1 MMLYFVNDSEQHDA
15 RLIDLFRNL
24 SDDLTTMM
32 INENF
37 FPLASELPKSVE
49 IPKVAGRVLID
60 GQIITNGFAS
70 RVVSSP
76 CTFRSEK
83 DQSLYFPEI
92 GTTPQVTAETFMQ
105 AVNAASSAWAR
116 GRGEWPSARMEE
128 RISAIAALRDR
139 VLKQREVICRLL
151 MWEIAKTWTDA
162 QAEFDRTITYMN
174 DTIEA
179 TKQLDRDCS
188 RIQFVDQIM
197 AQVRRSPLGVTLCM
211 GPFNYPLNETFTTLI
226 PALIV
231 GNTVIVK
238 LPRFGQLLWD
248 FLLEPF
254 RDCFPPGVIN
264 VVNGT
269 GREIIN
275 PAVRSGKIDV
285 LAFIGSSQVAN
296 QIKQSHPNPH
306 RFRSIL
312 GLDAKNPA
320 IILPDADLDLT
331 LNECI
336 RGSLSF
342 NGQRCTALKMIMVHR
357 SVAKTFIEKFSARVD
372 QLNCGLPWDSGV
384 MITPLADRNKPSH
397 LESYMKEVLEKGGTL
412 CNPKTGGKTLGSLFF
427 PAVLSGVPLD
437 SRLAQEEQFGPI
449 VPIMEFD
456 RIEEIED
463 YVLNSQYGMQASIFG
478 RESKMVGRLVD
489 FLSNQVCRI
498 NLNSQCQRGPD
509 VFPFTGRKNSAE
521 GTLSVTDAL
530 RSFSIRSMVAAKQ
543 DAIGKEVIQ
552 GVLDG
557 DTSRFLTTNIVL

>member
-1 MMLYFVNDSEQHDA
+1 MISHH
-15 RLIDLFRNL
+15 
-24 SDDLTTMM
+24 MM
-32 INENF
+32 IKENL
-37 FPLASELPKSVE
+37 FPVASDLPQTVK
-49 IPKVAGRVLID
+49 IPKINGRILID
-60 GQIITNGFAS
+60 GQILNSGFPS
-70 RVVSSP
+70 RTVTSP
-76 CTFRSEK
+76 CSLRSEK
-83 DQSLYFPEI
+83 DGSLYYPEL
-92 GTTPQVTAETFMQ
+92 GTTPQVPEEIFMQ
-105 AVNAASSAWAR
+105 AVDAASRAWAK
-116 GRGEWPSARMEE
+116 GRGEWPSARMED
-128 RISAIAALRDR
+128 RINAISALRDQI
-139 VLKQREVICRLL
+139 LKHRESISRLL

-211 GPFNYPLNETFTTLI
+211 GPFNYPFNETFTTLI
-226 PALIV
+226 PALIL
-231 GNTVIVK
+231 GNTIVVK

-254 RDCFPPGVIN
+254 RDCLPPGVIN
-264 VVNGT
+264 VVNGV

-275 PAVRSGKIDV
+275 PAVKSGKIDV

-296 QIKQSHPNPH
+296 QIKQSHPMPH

-320 IILPDADLDLT
+320 VILPDADLDLSV
-331 LNECI
+331 NECV
-336 RGSLSF
+336 RGTLSF
-342 NGQRCTALKMIMVHR
+342 NGQRCTALKMILVHR
-357 SVAKTFIEKFSARVD
+357 SVSKSFIEKFAARVD
-372 QLNCGLPWDSGV
+372 QLTCGLPWDPGV
-384 MITPLADRNKPSH
+384 MITPLADRNKPQQ
-397 LESYMKEVLEKGGTL
+397 LQSYMKEVVDRGGRL
-412 CNPKTGGKTLGSLFF
+412 CNPTNGGKMLGSLFF

-437 SRLAQEEQFGPI
+437 ARLAQEEQFGPL
-449 VPIMEFD
+449 VPIVEFD
-456 RIEEIED
+456 QISEVED
-463 YVLNSQYGMQASIFG
+463 YVLNSQYGMQASVFG
-478 RESKMVGRLVD
+478 REPKSVGHLVD

-530 RSFSIRSMVAAKQ
+530 RSFSIRSMVAARQDPVGKQ
-543 DAIGKEVIQ
+543 VIQ